1 MSKSDLLKSLKL
13 MTTPVIFVLKEGPDI
28 DQDFLDYS
36 LLMLKVGPAER
47 IPSPPVIEF
56 AKEYI
61 CDTTPSSQKSKKSRK
76 SRYTTAKK

>member
-61 CDTTPSSQKSKKSRK
+61 CDTTPSQKPKKSRK
-76 SRYTTAKK
+76 SRYQTAKK

>member
-61 CDTTPSSQKSKKSRK
+61 CDTTHAQKSKKSRK
-76 SRYTTAKK
+76 SRYQTAKK